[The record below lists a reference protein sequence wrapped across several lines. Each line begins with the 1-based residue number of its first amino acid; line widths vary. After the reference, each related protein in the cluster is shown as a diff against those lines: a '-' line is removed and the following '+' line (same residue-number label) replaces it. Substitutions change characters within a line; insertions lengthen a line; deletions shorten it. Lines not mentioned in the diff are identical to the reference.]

1 MNRLEMRRCL
11 PSHVAHP
18 ADLAVEAASP
28 AEAAACLLYAGH
40 RLLRLL
46 IATRDGVGAPGARQ
60 AQIQDLARA
69 LNHEPEAPAGPAP
82 AAAAAV
88 LADDGARKAV
98 DDLAAAAELFL
109 TAIPTAGGDE
119 VAALVTELEDLLARL
134 VAPLDG
140 LVTAAAG
147 PDRPDLVFEFAGPR
161 GYALDRHTHGCA
173 TPTTLVTT
181 ASLDALVPLG
191 AALAGTPPLA
201 AIPFPPASQDL
212 LEACDGRLA
221 DATGGPG
228 PAAALTPCRALG
240 RLLAWHVEGA
250 RDPMDLAQDLA
261 RSGFPEAA
269 GEVLVVQLAAGG
281 AALGG
286 DRVEAAR
293 EFLANHNLAAQLAAV
308 DAWLLRPLEAE
319 EARLRDAGDFRGLS
333 NVLLHRQQVQA
344 GADKALTLSR
354 LANLFRER
362 LDDHEGSLYCLMSGI
377 EVTPGDPEL
386 LAELLEETHHL
397 GRQAETAQ
405 RLLHVAAS
413 EKGATRAALAG
424 AAARLL
430 ATDPAKARDA
440 LATALEGAPDDP
452 ELLEEAAA
460 VAAKL
465 GNPEAL
471 LALLLRR
478 RDASRDNATRLEAGL
493 GAAMLL
499 QDTLDRPREAAAEY
513 RRALTL
519 DPNHREAFDRLM
531 AILHTESGAVEARR
545 ELESVLSRAFE
556 PGMRGAVLRRLAA
569 LRADAGETAG
579 AAAALSEALALD
591 PTDAGIV
598 EQLGDLYER
607 LAAWPQR
614 LALLRREATDQPATA
629 ARCLLRMA
637 NIAHDRQHDAVA
649 EMGFLTEA
657 AALTPDDPEPAARLR
672 ELHLALGLW
681 ADVARD
687 LEAQAGEGADAELL
701 VRLADLYLDRLG
713 QRERGKA
720 ALKQALDKA
729 AGPAVAE
736 LGLRLAALNH
746 DDNERGP
753 ELDALRKAV
762 TALDD
767 DAAADTLAGMAKR
780 ALEPPEDRDAAKEWL
795 EEAVRRNPAHAGAV
809 EALAGMLMQ
818 ANQPEPVAAL
828 VEPVLAKAAAAGDR
842 DLERR
847 LRHLAAGAAMRL
859 ADHAAAMAHYAR
871 LAEVDPADVRTQVV
885 LGRLYAQVGR
895 DAEAGELL
903 GRVLAES
910 ADSLTPMDQFEVELT
925 TARCAARL
933 GDHARA
939 LRQYDAALR
948 TRGVPDAELMKEL
961 VGAAEVAGD
970 RRKLADYL
978 EAWVQFE
985 RDPSQR
991 FAFIIRLGDLYKDD
1005 LKDAAGALR
1014 WYRVAQKENKLSKAA
1029 AHKALEAAVAGGDL
1043 GEARG
1048 ILVNIMDLEQ
1058 DGLKR
1063 AQYHFAS
1070 AILVRD
1076 NFEDEALVREH
1087 LNKAIELNPD
1097 HEEAIAT
1104 LEELLAAKG
1113 DHEALASLHQQL
1125 ARHYRVTG
1133 QEDRTLEALRKLA
1146 TRYEESLKN
1155 LPMAAD
1161 VLRQIL
1167 KIAPAD
1173 AEAAAKLADVL
1184 TRTPGREAE
1193 ALEAHRAAVA
1203 IDPTHAGSYRAIRD
1217 LCLATGDDD
1226 GAWCAAAALCALG
1239 QATEADTTAF
1249 EAGRQAAL
1257 KLKKDMVPREAFLN
1271 LVAAGSADEGIARVL
1286 DLLYEPLRKLLP
1298 WKQPKDLGLSET
1310 DRVDLAEKGMFQSM
1324 ALAASKVLAIPL
1336 PRLYRARGRAGIAKV
1351 AFDPPALA
1359 IGDDVLTTWRGK
1371 DLRFGIARALVSF
1384 APGYALSGIS
1394 DAATLRIFFLAGLRI
1409 AYPDYPVPDDAEGV
1423 DELAQ
1428 ELVKRITPEAR
1439 TELLN
1444 ILSEF
1449 RRQKKGID
1457 LQGFLAGVDHATTRA
1472 GFFMSNDLVVAAA
1485 QLQDETL
1492 FLSDL
1497 EFGDRLTNLCAYAV
1511 SSKYAELRRLMLQ
1524 I

>member
-18 ADLAVEAASP
+18 ANLALEAATP
-28 AEAAACLLYAGH
+28 AEAAACLLYAAH
-40 RLLRLL
+40 RQLRLL
-46 IATRDGVGAPGARQ
+46 VATRDGAADPGACRP
-60 AQIQDLARA
+60 QIQDLARA
-69 LNHEPEAPAGPAP
+69 LNHEPEAPVGPAP

-88 LADDGARKAV
+88 LADDAARKAV
-98 DDLAAAAELFL
+98 GDLAAAAELFL
-109 TAIPTAGGDE
+109 TAIPTAGGEDL
-119 VAALVTELEDLLARL
+119 AALVTELEDLLARL

-140 LVTAAAG
+140 FMTAVAG
-147 PDRPDLVFEFAGPR
+147 PDRPDLILEFAGPR
-161 GYALDRHTHGCA
+161 GFSLERHTHGCT

-181 ASLDALVPLG
+181 PGLEAPVPLCAALVD
-191 AALAGTPPLA
+191 TPPLP
-201 AIPFPPASQDL
+201 AIPFPGDL
-212 LEACDGRLA
+212 PGVLEACDGRLT
-221 DATGGPG
+221 DASGGPG
-228 PAAALTPCRALG
+228 PAATLTPGRALG

-250 RDPMDLAQDLA
+250 RDPMDLAKDLA
-261 RSGFPEAA
+261 ASGFAEAA
-269 GEVLVVQLAAGG
+269 GEVLVLQLAAGG
-281 AALGG
+281 SMLGG
-286 DRVEAAR
+286 PRVEAAR
-293 EFLANHNLAAQLAAV
+293 EFLTNHRLAAQLAAV

-333 NVLLHRQQVQA
+333 NVLLHRQQVQD
-344 GADKALTLSR
+344 GADKAMTLSR
-354 LANLFRER
+354 LANLFRDR
-362 LDDHEGSLYCLMSGI
+362 LDDHEGALYCLMSGI
-377 EVTPGDPEL
+377 EVTPGDVEL
-386 LAELLEETHHL
+386 LAELLEEAGHL
-397 GRQAETAQ
+397 GRPSEAAQ
-405 RLLHVAAS
+405 RLLQVAAS

-430 ATDPAKARDA
+430 ANDPAKARDA
-440 LATALEGAPDDP
+440 LAMALEGAPDDP
-452 ELLEEAAA
+452 ELLEEATA

-471 LALLLRR
+471 LGLLLRR
-478 RDASRDNATRLEAGL
+478 RDAAPDNATRLEAGL

-499 QDTLDRPREAAAEY
+499 QDALDRPREAAAEY

-519 DPNHREAFDRLM
+519 DPNHREAFDRLI
-531 AILHTESGAVEARR
+531 AILHTDGGAVEARR

-556 PGMRGAVLRRLAA
+556 PGMRGSVLRRLAV
-569 LRADAGETAG
+569 LRADAGDTAG

-591 PTDAGIV
+591 PTDREIV
-598 EQLGDLYER
+598 EKLGDLYER
-607 LAAWPQR
+607 LGAWPQR
-614 LALLRREATDQPATA
+614 LALLRREATDEPANA
-629 ARCLLRMA
+629 ARCLQRMA
-637 NIAHDRQHDAVA
+637 NIAHDRQQDAVA

-657 AALTPDDPEPAARLR
+657 AALNPDDPEPGARLR
-672 ELHLALGLW
+672 DLHLALGLW

-687 LEAQAGEGADAELL
+687 LEAQAGEGATTDLL
-701 VRLADLYLDRLG
+701 VRLADVYLDRLG

-720 ALKQALDKA
+720 ALQHALDKA
-729 AGPAVAE
+729 TGPAVME
-736 LGLRLAALNH
+736 IGVRLAALYGE
-746 DDNERGP
+746 DRERAP
-753 ELDALRKAV
+753 ELAAMRKAV
-762 TALDD
+762 TAMDD
-767 DAAADTLAGMAKR
+767 DAAADALAGMAKR
-780 ALEPPEDRDAAKEWL
+780 ALEPPEDREAAKEWL
-795 EEAVRRNPAHAGAV
+795 EESVRRNPAHPAAV

-828 VEPVLAKAAAAGDR
+828 VEPVVAMAFETRDR
-842 DLERR
+842 ELERR
-847 LRHLAAGAAMRL
+847 LRQLAAGAAMRV
-859 ADHAAAMAHYAR
+859 ADSLGAMAHYTR
-871 LAEVDPADVRTQVV
+871 LAELDPGDVRTQVV
-885 LGRLYAQVGR
+885 LGRLYAQVGS
-895 DAEAGELL
+895 DKEAGELL
-903 GRVLAES
+903 GRVLAQS
-910 ADSLTPMDQFEVELT
+910 ADALTPMDRFEVELT

-933 GDHARA
+933 GDHEQA
-939 LRQYDAALR
+939 LQQYDAALR

-970 RRKLADYL
+970 KRKLAEYL

-985 RDPSQR
+985 RDPAQR
-991 FAFIIRLGDLYKDD
+991 FAFVIRLGDLYKDD
-1005 LKDAAGALR
+1005 LKDPAAALR
-1014 WYRVAQKENKLSKAA
+1014 WYRVAQKENRLSKAA

-1043 GEARG
+1043 GAARSV
-1048 ILVNIMDLEQ
+1048 LVNIMDLEQ
-1058 DGLKR
+1058 DGVKR

-1076 NFEDEALVREH
+1076 NFNDEALVREH

-1097 HEEAIAT
+1097 HEEAVAS
-1104 LEELLAAKG
+1104 LEALLAEKG
-1113 DHEALASLHQQL
+1113 DHEGLASLHQQL

-1146 TRYEESLKN
+1146 KRYEESLKN

-1167 KIAPAD
+1167 KISPAD
-1173 AEAAAKLADVL
+1173 ADASVQLAEVL
-1184 TRTPGREAE
+1184 TRTPGRELE
-1193 ALEAHRAAVA
+1193 ALEAYRAAVA
-1203 IDPTHAGSYRAIRD
+1203 IDPTHEGSYRAIRD

-1249 EAGRQAAL
+1249 EANRQAAL

-1271 LVAAGSADEGIARVL
+1271 LIAGDLADEGIARVL
-1286 DLLYEPLRKLLP
+1286 DLVYEPLRKLLP
-1298 WKQPKDLGLSET
+1298 WKQPKDLGLSDL

-1394 DAATLRIFFLAGLRI
+1394 DAPTLRIFFLAALRI
-1409 AYPDYPVPDDAEGV
+1409 AYPDYPVPADAEGV

-1428 ELVKRITPEAR
+1428 ELVKRIPPEAR
-1439 TELLN
+1439 NELHA

-1449 RRQKKGID
+1449 RRQMKGID
-1457 LQGFLAGVDHATTRA
+1457 LHGFLAGVDHAATRA
-1472 GFFMSNDLVVAAA
+1472 GFFMANDIVVAAA

-1497 EFGDRLTNLCAYAV
+1497 EFGDRLTDLCAYAV
-1511 SSKYAELRRLMLQ
+1511 SSKYAELRKLMLQ